1 MFSSSSSFHWL
12 GCRVQPRGWESVR
25 LRWGWCDREINATVV
40 KEREREK
47 GATHRVSLW
56 RCCSTFVHVSRLYI
70 YIYCIYTRIVYVYK
84 YIHALCTLF
93 VARPFCALLTSFI
106 LSPFSFFQNFTL
118 LYCCI
123 LFCPWCFC
131 CVSLWSIDGNLQSG
145 ILSLFSF
152 NRNRVHI
159 RRDKRGAVYTDV
171 HIVLI
176 YIYIYIYMY
185 VYTYIQNKV

>member
-1 MFSSSSSFHWL
+1 M
-12 GCRVQPRGWESVR
+12 PRS
-25 LRWGWCDREINATVV
+25 LRRE
-40 KEREREK
+40 KERRGQPIACPC
-47 GATHRVSLW
+47 GAAAAHS
-56 RCCSTFVHVSRLYI
+56 STSHDFI

-176 YIYIYIYMY
+176 YIYIYIC
-185 VYTYIQNKV
+185 TYIHIHRIRYKRLSKERIAPAFPEANSLGDRLGCTS